1 MPVLNEKRL
10 VAGLSRVREYRD
22 CDFAASGAEIREASD
37 GARKFVGHASVFN
50 SRTAIGNPLSWGF
63 YEEIDPAAFDKT
75 LQECDARFL
84 VDHDSRLLVARQSA
98 GDLTLGTDGVGLT
111 VDADLDEE
119 LSYVKDLVRN
129 LDKRRVTGM
138 SFGFQVIRDEW
149 FTEQV
154 STSDGQTADVEVR
167 RLLEVKLIEVSAV
180 TFPAYSDTD
189 AGVRSMVDE
198 VRKERLGG
206 NKTSPESQG
215 GSAPADEATRS
226 DEETTP
232 ADEATSSLETL
243 ALRERSLKL
252 RVR

>member
-1 MPVLNEKRL
+1 MTTVLNEKRL
-10 VAGLSRVREYRD
+10 VAGLSRVREFRD

-37 GARKFVGHASVFN
+37 GARRFFGHASVFD

-63 YEEIDPAAFDKT
+63 YEEVDRGAFDKT

-84 VDHDSRLLVARQSA
+84 VDHDSRMLVARQSA
-98 GDLTLGTDGVGLT
+98 GDLTLGTDDVGLT
-111 VDADLDEE
+111 VDAELDEE
-119 LSYVKDLVRN
+119 LSYVKDMVRN
-129 LDKRRVTGM
+129 LDKRRMTGM

-149 FTEQV
+149 TIEQV
-154 STSDGQTADVEVR
+154 ATNDGQTVDVEVR
-167 RLLEVKLIEVSAV
+167 RILETRLIEVSAV

-198 VRKERLGG
+198 VRKERLGDS
-206 NKTSPESQG
+206 SPKSHG
-215 GSAPADEATRS
+215 DSAPADEATRS
-226 DEETTP
+226 NEEVTP
-232 ADEATSSLETL
+232 ADEATSLLETL